1 MTPIKLSCQ
10 DTEDQ
15 SDFALFSILSG
26 LKWYLCADTKQE
38 GLNHLDP
45 AWFKQ
50 SGEDWNP
57 HLPRVFE
64 MCHMMQWQASAK
76 LAPVSQGKFDTI
88 AEDEI
93 ARAVRYMVKH
103 KEIPIWVQ
111 FAVQTY
117 IDIQD
122 VLSDHLDA
130 PLKEL
135 QACVQ
140 MFNNT
145 LAEFLRVNAEVDKY
159 EPDPRFRKGYLK
171 TIDELKQR
179 QSILDSWFTKDLF
192 TLSLREGSHPCLS
205 KFKHEN
211 HALLRRHPL
220 GCGVLQYNMF
230 EDLHEL
236 GLQLEWGTDCIR
248 PMIYLYAATRL
259 LRKDSPTWPD
269 MELLILRQDPKR
281 LFYGN
286 ERPAN
291 YLTILKCFERASGMS
306 IKLRSKERALDPK
319 TQHNS
324 GIKRHITDPSM
335 LTDVFVGRFDHQVSD
350 NREIDSAVSKW
361 AKLMSSEEGMKRLLR
376 QRNDDPLEYTTAIHS
391 LQKQA
396 ENSKPDGI
404 LSRLS
409 PCLEADAIDLH
420 FDWLSLHNT
429 CALIWRNI
437 FAKLTNIKSF
447 LSFNPDQ
454 HRKAHR
460 PQVSLIAQILQEAVH
475 AYSITKN
482 LELSDSSL
490 AYRHSIRA
498 AASVLQGTIKS
509 PISFSMYSQII
520 ASDYSVAIT
529 MGQTSQHGVH

>member
-1 MTPIKLSCQ
+1 
-10 DTEDQ
+10 
-15 SDFALFSILSG
+15 
-26 LKWYLCADTKQE
+26 
-38 GLNHLDP
+38 
-45 AWFKQ
+45 
-50 SGEDWNP
+50 
-57 HLPRVFE
+57 
-64 MCHMMQWQASAK
+64 
-76 LAPVSQGKFDTI
+76 
-88 AEDEI
+88 
-93 ARAVRYMVKH
+93 
-103 KEIPIWVQ
+103 
-111 FAVQTY
+111 
-117 IDIQD
+117 
-122 VLSDHLDA
+122 
-130 PLKEL
+130 
-135 QACVQ
+135 
-140 MFNNT
+140 
-145 LAEFLRVNAEVDKY
+145 
-159 EPDPRFRKGYLK
+159 
-171 TIDELKQR
+171 
-179 QSILDSWFTKDLF
+179 
-192 TLSLREGSHPCLS
+192 
-205 KFKHEN
+205 
-211 HALLRRHPL
+211 
-220 GCGVLQYNMF
+220 
-230 EDLHEL
+230 
-236 GLQLEWGTDCIR
+236 
-248 PMIYLYAATRL
+248 
-259 LRKDSPTWPD
+259 
-269 MELLILRQDPKR
+269 
-281 LFYGN
+281 
-286 ERPAN
+286 
-291 YLTILKCFERASGMS
+291 MS

-335 LTDVFVGRFDHQVSD
+335 LTDVFMGRFDHQVSD